1 MAINEFPTN
10 EVLGHQSEHWGIE
23 RIVLDCFSNHLSSDS
38 GAKQVSISFVD
49 RSGERIP
56 YERRADLK
64 FEDVEAIIIEDDGI
78 GYPDK
83 ATYMTYSDKDDNPQ
97 AIGEKGEG
105 LKKLL
110 KACLELGIDAEVR
123 STLNHEGQLSSWKGH
138 YFTQPERFRERLIE
152 AIYSRI
158 TDLPP
163 AQKTGS
169 VTTFRN
175 LTPEFFR
182 FVQRSLE
189 QKVLLLRP
197 DQSRLFKGKAA
208 EIVDEAGQIFIKGVY
223 ISDEYSPQLGFTY
236 DFRLLS
242 PNRDRNNVKP
252 NEVRYGLRRFLD
264 ELTDL
269 DIIKRLIK
277 FGEQGRSLLE
287 FEVLL
292 TDYEKQIDPEI
303 KQQVIVR
310 VPEYGSKLIPHLELW
325 KKAFYDLYGQ
335 RAALSSSEGRDSL
348 AKLNGYRVLGPEPN
362 LAHFL
367 NLSGVE
373 KTKQLK
379 FSETDFLLRDEKY
392 AALEEVK
399 IFPEATSFTLDYG
412 RINWGALRIMLDT
425 VSNHVDS
432 GGSLVKI
439 EYQIKR
445 GKSDEEIKPQISQIC
460 FDQESEVVL
469 FDPKSDSELDPEFE
483 WVSQE
488 EINQGDRREKVYAI
502 RVSDNGTGYEVD
514 KKLPLLFSDKAIP
527 KNGTAY
533 LTGGFGEGTKM
544 VALAILREQLKS
556 EENRGIKIKFR
567 SQDCAGVP
575 VANPITVGQTSTY
588 KVHFVFAKNLETIV
602 GSKTTIYEPTAEICA
617 QFREISKF
625 VLRFNPN
632 YSPLHADENGEL
644 FNARSHPEKNS
655 WYSKRLFANGFY
667 IQDSYKDNLLFDY
680 NLMVPIT
687 EISPDRDNIDIEIV
701 KDKVGKLVRTCKN
714 KEVLEEIVKAAITE
728 SDANYF
734 EFVEVDADA
743 ENIDLWK
750 EAFRKLYGEKAVL
763 STGSSHLEEEAKYR
777 GYRVIKCNF
786 KVSKTLYRAGVLNDA
801 DVVSEGIEKVLVP
814 EEDLTDTEK
823 KMLALIPSIDRAIV
837 VTTGNP
843 LPPPTVKIC
852 SKFRTR
858 DGKVDDTLLGLYDPS
873 DGTIYLH
880 RSQLAQPKSFIQ
892 VYDHERGHQITRSS
906 DTEAQFRGFFEEL
919 GYYYIYGEVQGENGL
934 SGELYKL
941 QQELSQSE
949 AQRTRLAELEKANSD
964 LQYRLWQLS
973 HHAER
978 FLSAAERD
986 AMIKMDHP
994 QDKTDYLTRK
1004 LEEARSPLNLFKL
1017 LFKRNV

>member
-1 MAINEFPTN
+1 MAIKEFPTN
-10 EVLGHQSEHWGIE
+10 EVLGHQSEQWGIE

-38 GAKQVSISFVD
+38 GAKQVSINFVD
-49 RSGERIP
+49 GLGQLIP
-56 YERRADLK
+56 YQRRADLK
-64 FEDVEAIIIEDDGI
+64 FEDVEAIVIEDDGM

-83 ATYMTYSDKDDNPQ
+83 ATYMTYSDKDENPQ

-123 STLNHEGQLSSWKGH
+123 STSLEEGQLCSWQGN
-138 YFTQPERFRERLIE
+138 YFTKPERFRERPIE

-163 AQKTGS
+163 AEKTGS
-169 VTTFRN
+169 LTTFRN
-175 LTPEFFR
+175 LTPELFR
-182 FVQRSLE
+182 FFQKSLE
-189 QKVLLLRP
+189 QKVLLLRS
-197 DQSRLFKGKAA
+197 DQSRLYRGETA
-208 EIVDEAGQIFIKGVY
+208 EIVDEAGKIFIKGVY
-223 ISDEYSPQLGFTY
+223 ISDEYRRQLGFTY

-252 NEVRYGLRRFLD
+252 NELRYGLRKFLD

-269 DIIKRLIK
+269 DVIKRLVK
-277 FGEQGRSLLE
+277 FGEERRSLLE

-292 TDYEKQIDPEI
+292 ADYEKQIDPEI

-310 VPEYGSKLIPHLELW
+310 VPESGVKLIPNFELW
-325 KKAFYDLYGQ
+325 KKAFYELYGQ

-348 AKLNGYRVLGPEPN
+348 AKLNGYQVLGPEPN

-373 KTKQLK
+373 KTNQLK

-392 AALEEVK
+392 ASLEEVK

-425 VSNHVDS
+425 VSNHVDA
-432 GGSLVKI
+432 GGTAVKI

-445 GKSDEEIKPQISQIC
+445 DRSDEMIEPTIPPAS
-460 FDQESEVVL
+460 FDQEAQVVL
-469 FDPKSDSELDPEFE
+469 FDQKTNFGIGQEFE

-488 EINQGDRREKVYAI
+488 EINQHDKREKVYAI

-514 KKLPLLFSDKAIP
+514 KKLPLLFSDKLIP
-527 KNGTAY
+527 ENGTAY

-544 VALAILREQLKS
+544 VTLAILRAQLKS
-556 EENRGIKIKFR
+556 EDTRGINIKFR

-575 VANPITVGQTSTY
+575 VANPITVGRTNTH
-588 KVHFVFAKNLETIV
+588 KVHFVFAKNLEIIV
-602 GSKTTIYEPTAEICA
+602 GSKTTIYEPTVEICDR
-617 QFREISKF
+617 FREISKF
-625 VLRFNPN
+625 VLKFNPD
-632 YSPLHADENGEL
+632 YSPLHADEIGEM
-644 FNARSHPEKNS
+644 FNNRSYPGENS
-655 WYSKRLFANGFY
+655 WHFRRLFANGFY
-667 IQDSYKDNLLFDY
+667 IQESYKDNVLFDY
-680 NLMVPIT
+680 NLRVPIT
-687 EISPDRDNIDIEIV
+687 DISPDRDNINIEIV

-714 KEVLEEIVKAAITE
+714 KEVLEKIVKAATTE
-728 SDANYF
+728 SEANYF
-734 EFVEVDADA
+734 EFVEVDSDS
-743 ENIDLWK
+743 ERLNLWK
-750 EAFRKLYGEKAVL
+750 ESFRKLYGEKAVL

-777 GYRVIKCNF
+777 GYRVIECNSE
-786 KVSKTLYRAGVLNDA
+786 VAKTLYRAGILRDA
-801 DVVSEGIEKVLVP
+801 DVVSAGIEKVLVS

-852 SKFRTR
+852 SQFRTR
-858 DGKVDDTLLGLYDPS
+858 DGKVDETLLGLYDPS
-873 DGTIYLH
+873 DETIYLH
-880 RSQLAQPKSFIQ
+880 RSQLAQPKSLIL
-892 VYDHERGHQITRSS
+892 VYGHERGHQITGSS
-906 DTEAQFRGFFEEL
+906 DTEAQFRRFFEEL
-919 GYYYIYGEVQGENGL
+919 GFYYVNGEVQGENGL
-934 SGELYKL
+934 SGELYRL
-941 QQELSQSE
+941 QQELVQSE
-949 AQRTRLAELEKANSD
+949 AQRTRLAELEKTNSD

-978 FLSAAERD
+978 FLSAEERD
-986 AMIKMDHP
+986 SMIKMDHP

-1004 LEEARSPLNLFKL
+1004 LEGARSPLNLLKL